1 MAVRIVT
8 DSTSDLPG
16 DVVERLGITVVAQ
29 NVHFGTE
36 TYKDNVTI
44 TPDTFFSMLASSKE
58 LPKTSQASPGEFKEV
73 YDQVGD
79 GADGIVSIHVAAKLS
94 GTYNSAVQARE
105 LTTAQCPVEVIDTA
119 QASMGEGLVV
129 IAAAEA
135 ANAGASMDEVA
146 AVARNAAGRSHCMAL
161 LETLEY
167 LQKGGRIG
175 KAQAMLGSILQIK
188 PMILV
193 RDGEVHELGK
203 ARTFRE
209 GVGEAEGDSA
219 IHGARRLIGHHS
231 QHYSGRGA
239 GIRGQPR
246 RDAAVGGEPVHHQ
259 VRASPWSSHWP
270 GGDRRGAAAVAS
282 VVPNPK
288 TCPF

>member
-8 DSTSDLPG
+8 DSTADLSA
-16 DVVERLGITVVAQ
+16 DVVERLGVTVVAQ
-29 NVHFGTE
+29 NVHFGTD

-44 TPDTFFSMLASSKE
+44 TPDTFFSMLATSKE
-58 LPKTSQASPGEFKEV
+58 LPKTSQASPGDFKEV
-73 YDQVGD
+73 YDSVGE

-94 GTYNSAVQARE
+94 GTYNSAVQAKD
-105 LTTAQCPVEVIDTA
+105 LTTAACPIEVIDTT

-135 ANAGASMDEVA
+135 ANGGASMEEVV
-146 AVARNAAGRSHCMAL
+146 AVASGAAERSCCMAL

-188 PMILV
+188 PMIIV

-203 ARTFRE
+203 ARTFAKALVKLRE
-209 GVGEAEGDSA
+209 TAHDMGPADALAV
-219 IHGARRLIGHHS
+219 IHS
-231 QHYSGRGA
+231 TT
-239 GIRGQPR
+239 P
-246 RDAAVGGEPVHHQ
+246 DAAQAFADSLSEMLPAGSVPYIARFGPALGVHVG
-259 VRASPWSSHWP
+259 P
-270 GGDRRGAAAVAS
+270 GAIGVALLQS
-282 VVPNPK
+282 QA
-288 TCPF
+288 

>member
-8 DSTSDLPG
+8 DSTADLPS
-16 DVVERLGITVVAQ
+16 DVVEELGITVVPQ

-44 TPDTFFSMLASSKE
+44 TPDDFYAMLTASKE
-58 LPKTSQASPGEFKEV
+58 LPKTSQASPGDFKEV
-73 YDQVGD
+73 YDSVGE

-94 GTYNSAVQARE
+94 GTYNSAVQAKD
-105 LTTAQCPVEVIDTA
+105 LTTAACPIEVVDTA

-129 IAAAEA
+129 IAAAQA
-135 ANAGASMDEVA
+135 AQAGASVEEVA
-146 AVARNAAGRSHCMAL
+146 EAARNAAARSSCMAL

-188 PMILV
+188 PMIIV

-203 ARTFRE
+203 ARTFTKGLAKLRE
-209 GVGEAEGDSA
+209 TVVGMGPADALAVIHNTTPDAAQAFAEGM
-219 IHGARRLIGHHS
+219 
-231 QHYSGRGA
+231 A
-239 GIRGQPR
+239 GILPEGSSPYICRFGP
-246 RDAAVGGEPVHHQ
+246 ALGVHTGPGAIGVALVQ
-259 VRASPWSSHWP
+259 SS
-270 GGDRRGAAAVAS
+270 G
-282 VVPNPK
+282 
-288 TCPF
+288 